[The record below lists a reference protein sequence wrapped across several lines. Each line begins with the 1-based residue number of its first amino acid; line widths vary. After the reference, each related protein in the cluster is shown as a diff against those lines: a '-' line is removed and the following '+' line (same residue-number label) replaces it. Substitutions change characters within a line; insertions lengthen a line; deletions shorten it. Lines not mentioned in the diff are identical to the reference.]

1 MGSSLVSI
9 TIQVTKMLLILEW
22 RLGRLIPLHWV
33 VLNFVGGAIRSTVLR
48 YLYPYPASALATLS
62 YALNIRRI

>member
-1 MGSSLVSI
+1 
-9 TIQVTKMLLILEW
+9 MLLILEW

-48 YLYPYPASALATLS
+48 YLIPYAASALATLS